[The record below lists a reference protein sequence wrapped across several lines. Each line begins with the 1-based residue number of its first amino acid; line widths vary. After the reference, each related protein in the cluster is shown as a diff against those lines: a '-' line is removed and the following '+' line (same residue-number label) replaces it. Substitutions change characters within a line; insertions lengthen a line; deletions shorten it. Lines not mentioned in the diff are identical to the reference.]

1 MVKFRNSAKALKD
14 PHTAYII
21 AAFLAFALII
31 SKLDTFREANEMID
45 NAEHSRSVEA
55 LYECADALRSYSSAE
70 RNEDMVK
77 AVLLFENACLRLE
90 LDDRIKSALLN
101 YAGELRYGV
110 LDNDA
115 GLIADELLFIA
126 ETDGSIDRLCIL
138 LGICEDDADAKKNDV
153 PMRYLRHTAMADA
166 LILAGDVHGLPDIVF
181 SDNDI
186 SMSASNLFISF
197 SKSDGSFDEFFF
209 LHSGKRDMSNDI
221 ETAARKLAFELT
233 GGQELECG
241 TELCGYRA
249 FCALGKNE
257 LVSLVYDSCGRL
269 SAAVKVK
276 R

>member
-1 MVKFRNSAKALKD
+1 MVNFRNSAKALKD
-14 PHTAYII
+14 PRTAYII
-21 AAFLAFALII
+21 AAFLTFALII
-31 SKLDTFREANEMID
+31 SKLDTFREVNEMID

-90 LDDRIKSALLN
+90 LDDRIKSALLD

-110 LDNDA
+110 RDNDVR
-115 GLIADELLFIA
+115 LIADELLFIA

-138 LGICEDDADAKKNDV
+138 LGICKDDDVKKTDV

-181 SDNDI
+181 SDKDI

-197 SKSDGSFDEFFF
+197 SKNDGSFDEFFF
-209 LHSGKRDMSNDI
+209 LHSGKSDMSNDI
-221 ETAARKLAFELT
+221 GSAARKLAFELT